1 MSLPQQ
7 NKSPKKEEQKIP
19 AGLPLDLSAGL
30 PGVAAPGTA
39 AGNTAAAVAAASYSP
54 YEILDFIR
62 KNNGRPIRPE
72 GASPPQDASITP
84 MGLGPSQSSGP
95 GPGPDVISPG
105 VRPSPQP
112 VTVESSSLVIPS
124 ISPEASVGGSP
135 ALSLPVPSGDGGA
148 AWREASSIRAGQ
160 SSGPG
165 PGVISPGVRPSPQ
178 PVTVESSSL
187 VMSSISPDAPVGGS
201 PALSLP
207 LPSGAAWPG
216 SIKHPGRMTPEE
228 RRIRKNAQSRV
239 RASQMR
245 AKIEMARQKPG
256 LSTDEKALLE
266 TFEER
271 RNRKNVR
278 SRQRA
283 MEKKAEVERILAT
296 PLSKRGERD
305 IDALNV
311 TLAAKRRKNEGDRI
325 RREKIKEENNKNNQV
340 QSKFSPGPG
349 PDVISSGVRP
359 SPQPVTV
366 ESSSLVMSS
375 IFVEATVGGAL
386 SVPVPSG
393 DGGAAWPGSIKHRG
407 RMTQE
412 ERRVRKN
419 AQSRV
424 RASQI
429 RANIDMMRQK
439 SGLSTDEK
447 ILLGTFEN
455 RRNRKNVRSKQRA
468 MEKKAEVER
477 ILATPLSK
485 RGERDIDALR
495 VTLDAKRRKN
505 EGDRIRREKIKEEK
519 NKNNQ
524 VARQR
529 GRPRKYHPKTGSLQ
543 PETAKSSHI
552 RPKSKGLLPIETEG
566 SSLPAQV
573 APDSIY
579 QFNPTSGQVPI
590 QAAPNPMF
598 PMNSLAG
605 QVPIQA
611 ALGSMFGMNP
621 PGGQLPIQAAPG
633 PMFSM
638 NPATGQ
644 MLPTTPPFSTN
655 AIYQMPPAGLP

>member
-30 PGVAAPGTA
+30 MGVAAPGTA

-62 KNNGRPIRPE
+62 KSNGRLIRPE
-72 GASPPQDASITP
+72 GASPQYVSITP
-84 MGLGPSQSSGP
+84 MGLGPSQSSG
-95 GPGPDVISPG
+95 
-105 VRPSPQP
+105 
-112 VTVESSSLVIPS
+112 
-124 ISPEASVGGSP
+124 
-135 ALSLPVPSGDGGA
+135 
-148 AWREASSIRAGQ
+148 
-160 SSGPG
+160 
-165 PGVISPGVRPSPQ
+165 
-178 PVTVESSSL
+178 
-187 VMSSISPDAPVGGS
+187 
-201 PALSLP
+201 
-207 LPSGAAWPG
+207 
-216 SIKHPGRMTPEE
+216 
-228 RRIRKNAQSRV
+228 
-239 RASQMR
+239 
-245 AKIEMARQKPG
+245 
-256 LSTDEKALLE
+256 
-266 TFEER
+266 
-271 RNRKNVR
+271 
-278 SRQRA
+278 
-283 MEKKAEVERILAT
+283 
-296 PLSKRGERD
+296 
-305 IDALNV
+305 
-311 TLAAKRRKNEGDRI
+311 
-325 RREKIKEENNKNNQV
+325 
-340 QSKFSPGPG
+340 PGPG

-375 IFVEATVGGAL
+375 IFVDAPVGGAL

-447 ILLGTFEN
+447 ILLGTFED

-519 NKNNQ
+519 NKKNQ

-566 SSLPAQV
+566 SSLPAQA

-579 QFNPTSGQVPI
+579 QFNP
-590 QAAPNPMF
+590 
-598 PMNSLAG
+598 
-605 QVPIQA
+605 
-611 ALGSMFGMNP
+611 P
-621 PGGQLPIQAAPG
+621 PGRCPSRRSL
-633 PMFSM
+633 
-638 NPATGQ
+638 
-644 MLPTTPPFSTN
+644 TPCFP
-655 AIYQMPPAGLP
+655 